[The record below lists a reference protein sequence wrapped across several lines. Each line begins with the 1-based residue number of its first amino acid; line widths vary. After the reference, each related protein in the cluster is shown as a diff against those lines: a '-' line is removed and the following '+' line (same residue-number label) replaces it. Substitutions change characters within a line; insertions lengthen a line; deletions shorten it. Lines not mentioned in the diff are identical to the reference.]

1 MGSPARGSSPP
12 YVDMI
17 RKKPPELSGS
27 SEDKTFKR
35 PSKKAG
41 RKSLR
46 EAREEEAHRQK
57 MQGIQTTL
65 EMSIGQN
72 TRARP
77 PKGVI
82 STSIPNR

>member
-1 MGSPARGSSPP
+1 
-12 YVDMI
+12 MI
-17 RKKPPELSGS
+17 RKKPPELFGS
-27 SEDKTFKR
+27 SEDETFER

-41 RKSLR
+41 RKSLK
-46 EAREEEAHRQK
+46 EAREEETERQK

-65 EMSIGQN
+65 EMSIRQK

-77 PKGVI
+77 RKGGL